1 MDLYHIVLFI
11 HILTLI
17 VAASVT
23 AVTKLAVGRRM
34 RAQTVAE
41 VLDWHNV
48 LMSASKL
55 FPICLAAFVITGF
68 YMLSVSHASVWSTGF
83 VVAGL
88 VGVTLLLISGVFL
101 ATKAKALRQVL
112 EEMAK
117 GGADQPAPKLL
128 PPPLVATLPA
138 INTGIALS
146 VVFDMVTKPASVP
159 VALGVVAVG
168 IAISAVG
175 AMRRTAP
182 ATKRAGAT

>member
-1 MDLYHIVLFI
+1 
-11 HILTLI
+11 
-17 VAASVT
+17 
-23 AVTKLAVGRRM
+23 
-34 RAQTVAE
+34 
-41 VLDWHNV
+41 
-48 LMSASKL
+48 
-55 FPICLAAFVITGF
+55 
-68 YMLSVSHASVWSTGF
+68 
-83 VVAGL
+83 
-88 VGVTLLLISGVFL
+88 
-101 ATKAKALRQVL
+101 
-112 EEMAK
+112 MAK